1 MLLPLGQLEPGRDEM
16 FPSHGPRPNSR
27 EPKNLEPK
35 NLEPLE
41 PWNL

>member
-35 NLEPLE
+35 NPGTFRTLEP
-41 PWNL
+41 